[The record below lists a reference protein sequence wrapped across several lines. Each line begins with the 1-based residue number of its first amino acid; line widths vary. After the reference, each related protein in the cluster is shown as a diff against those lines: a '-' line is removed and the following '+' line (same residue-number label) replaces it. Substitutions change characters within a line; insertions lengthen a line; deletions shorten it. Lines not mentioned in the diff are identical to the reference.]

1 MRAVEQ
7 AKNCDYFV
15 RGRVVGAPWVLEE
28 RNSRRPYTY
37 WKLQVIEQSKGASLA
52 PDVDI
57 RQPGGEIGELG
68 YHVAGSAK
76 FREGEEVFV
85 ALVNTDESAKEVV
98 SLAAGKY
105 TVERGD
111 NGQPQVRSG
120 LGTIM
125 RDPEGRPY
133 RPEEYTDLMRRLA
146 SGKASSA
153 EQNIFINQS
162 LTHDHDGNVD
172 QHMDEAKAILAKQ
185 RAASKSNPP
194 PAPVAAPE
202 KPAVT
207 QNSTQESP
215 TNSEEPKG
223 SSHRWWI
230 TAALA
235 VLVLVLFR
243 IKPRR

>member
-1 MRAVEQ
+1 MRASEQ
-7 AKNCDYFV
+7 VKNCDYFV
-15 RGRVVGAPWVLEE
+15 RGRIIGAPWVLEE

-37 WKLQVIEQSKGASLA
+37 WKLQVIEQAKGASLA

-57 RQPGGEIGELG
+57 RQPGGEIGEFG

-85 ALVNTDESAKEVV
+85 ALVNTDEAAKEVV

-105 TVERGD
+105 TVERGE
-111 NGQPQVRSG
+111 NGQTQVRSG

-125 RDPEGRPY
+125 RDPAGRPY
-133 RPEEYTDLMRRLA
+133 QPDEYTELMRRLA
-146 SGKASSA
+146 SGKASAA

-172 QHMDEAKAILAKQ
+172 QHMDEAKAILAQQ
-185 RAASKSNPP
+185 RAKSKGNPP
-194 PAPVAAPE
+194 PPPAAAPVKPE
-202 KPAVT
+202 IP

-230 TAALA
+230 TVGLV
-235 VLVLVLFR
+235 VLVLALYR